1 MPTKHALSSTRTD
14 LALAWIGL
22 GANLG
27 NPLVT
32 LQMALRELAQAD
44 NVVVQATSPF
54 YRTAPVDSSGPDY
67 VNAVT
72 RLATSLPPHAL
83 LALLQRVEQQHGRQ
97 RPYQNAPRTLD
108 LDLLLY
114 GDLRIDDDTLVVPH
128 PRMHQRAFV
137 LQPLLDID
145 PGIKIENLPLHD
157 WLARIGD
164 TQPLQRLPA

>member
-1 MPTKHALSSTRTD
+1 MQ
-14 LALAWIGL
+14 AWIGL

-32 LQMALRELAQAD
+32 LQMALRELAQAED
-44 NVVVQATSPF
+44 VIVQATSSF

-72 RLATSLPPHAL
+72 RIDTSLSPHAL
-83 LALLQRVEQQHGRQ
+83 LARLQRIEQQHGRQ

-114 GDLRIDDDTLVVPH
+114 ENLSIDDDTLVVPH
-128 PRMHQRAFV
+128 PRMHLRAFV
-137 LQPLLDID
+137 LQPLLDIEPD
-145 PGIKIENLPLHD
+145 MEIKDQPLHD

-164 TQPLQRLPA
+164 AQPLQKLPVSFSPTGS